1 MDCTASF
8 LPYGQTGYFSK
19 IILDYIK
26 QAPLIQPYYKHPV
39 SVAGIKA
46 SIAERK
52 KFGTDRKLLVTV
64 LQKQYAS
71 VNTSE
76 AVTNNIELLQNENTF
91 TICTAHQPNIFTG
104 PLYFI
109 YKILHVVKLA
119 EQLKLQLPEN
129 DFVPVYYMG
138 SEDADLDELGHIF
151 MNGEKY
157 EWKTSQAGAVG
168 RMKVDKGLVKILDEL
183 SGQLLVHPFG
193 AEIIGLMKGCYQEG
207 VTIEQAT
214 FHLVNQLFADFGVI
228 VLLPDNASLKSA
240 FIPVIEKELLDEFS
254 HTLVQETV
262 SSFPADYK
270 VQASG
275 REMNMFYL
283 KYDRRDRIEMEN
295 GDPIAIGWSV
305 VNTSLKFTKE
315 EMISELNQHPERFSP
330 NVILRPVFQEWILP
344 NIAFIGGGGEVAY
357 WLQLKKVFEAAGTPY
372 PLLIVRNSFMFI
384 SEEVQALIDK
394 LQFSNEALFQ
404 SEMELFNQLVKRDSQ
419 LQLNLDQEQR
429 QLNDFY
435 EQLKIIT
442 GKIDITLQRHTA
454 TLQTQA
460 LKKIAS
466 LQKKMLRAEKRKFE
480 AQQRQL
486 KKIKAQLFP
495 NNNLQERVDNL
506 LPYYAK
512 WGKAFI
518 RMIYEHSNGLEQE
531 FGILTPACKE
541 ATFKQE

>member
-1 MDCTASF
+1 MNFKASF

-19 IILDYIK
+19 IILDYLK
-26 QAPLIQPYYKHPV
+26 QASLIQPYYTHPV
-39 SVAGIKA
+39 SIAGIKA
-46 SIAERK
+46 SIAERQ
-52 KFGTDRKLLVTV
+52 KFNTDRNLLVSV
-64 LQKQYAS
+64 LKKQYAS
-71 VNTSE
+71 VVASKTVSG
-76 AVTNNIELLQNENTF
+76 NIELLQNENTF

-119 EQLKLQLPEN
+119 EQLKVQLPEN
-129 DFVPVYYMG
+129 NIVPVYYMG

-151 MNGEKY
+151 IDGEKY
-157 EWKTSQAGAVG
+157 EWKTSQTGAVG
-168 RMKVDKGLVKILDEL
+168 RMTVDKDLVKMLDEL
-183 SGQLLVHPFG
+183 SGRLLVYSFG
-193 AEIIGLMKGCYQEG
+193 AEIIGLMKECYKEG

-214 FHLVNQLFADFGVI
+214 FQLVNQLFADFGVI

-240 FIPVIEKELLDEFS
+240 FIPVIEKELFGEFS

-275 REMNMFYL
+275 RELNMFYL
-283 KYDRRDRIEMEN
+283 KEDRRDRIEMEN
-295 GDPIAIGWSV
+295 GEWIV

-330 NVILRPVFQEWILP
+330 NVILRPVFQEWLLP

-357 WLQLKKVFEAAGTPY
+357 WLQLKKVFEAVRAPY

-394 LQFSNEALFQ
+394 LQFRNEALFQ

-419 LQLNLDQEQR
+419 LQLNLEQEQ
-429 QLNDFY
+429 QELINFY

-466 LQKKMLRAEKRKFE
+466 LEKKMLRAEKRKFE

-506 LPYYAK
+506 MPYYAK

-531 FGILTPACKE
+531 FGILTPASDD
-541 ATFKQE
+541 AILKQQ